1 MQPHAEGQTQT
12 CVQPEEAQSL
22 QKKQKADRR
31 ENTTTLTKDEL
42 QELANTVVKFVQDN
56 LGGIRA

>member
-1 MQPHAEGQTQT
+1 MQPHAEEQTQT

-22 QKKQKADRR
+22 QKKQKVERR
-31 ENTTTLTKDEL
+31 ENTTTLTEDEL
-42 QELANTVVKFVQDN
+42 QELANAMVKFVQYN